1 MNYSEWLFDV
11 SLETPTIR
19 LPIFLI
25 YFLQYQLGFIKQKKP
40 NVTFGVFLDDCID
53 FWLVD
58 KFNYMQHSE
67 VSVIVILL
75 DLLTQ

>member
-1 MNYSEWLFDV
+1 MSYSEWLFEI
-11 SLETPTIR
+11 SLETLAIR

-25 YFLQYQLGFIKQKKP
+25 YFLQYQLSFIKQKKP

-53 FWLVD
+53 FWFVD
-58 KFNYMQHSE
+58 KFNYMQYSE
-67 VSVIVILL
+67 VSLIVILL